1 MIISQMD
8 VRPTNKKGM
17 VEHSHVTVTAI
28 QLLKSEATFVAR
40 PDLLRKDETR

>member
-17 VEHSHVTVTAI
+17 VEDSHVTLAAI
-28 QLLKSEATFVAR
+28 QLLKSEATFAAL
-40 PDLLRKDETR
+40 PYLLRKDETR